1 MTLEGKQGELQMRK
15 LWLALIAL
23 IGLQVPHA
31 SAVPVVDFHVTG
43 YCATCAL
50 KPVDAYFGTTVDGG
64 GVYTIF
70 EGIGLTVLPTGTS
83 PTNNDNKLF
92 YPETNVFDAQGF
104 AAYFKGGGPTDYFVD
119 ACGALGVG
127 FSGCA
132 VLYPDS
138 SALDGYIQPPM
149 FTVTNT
155 PTPLPA
161 ALPLFAT
168 GLGAVGLFG
177 WRRKRKA
184 AVRRRLIICTQEAAP
199 RLPPQK

>member
-1 MTLEGKQGELQMRK
+1 VILEGKQGELQMRK

-50 KPVDAYFGTTVDGG
+50 KPVDAYFGTTADGG

-92 YPETNVFDAQGF
+92 YPGTNVFDAQGF
-104 AAYFKGGGPTDYFVD
+104 AAYFKGGGLTDYFVD
-119 ACGALGVG
+119 ACGALGAG

-138 SALDGYIQPPM
+138 SALDGYIHPATFVASPI
-149 FTVTNT
+149 T

-168 GLGAVGLFG
+168 GLAVTSLLG
-177 WRRKRKA
+177 WRKKRKA
-184 AVRRRLIICTQEAAP
+184 AAA
-199 RLPPQK
+199 LAAA